1 MRAAKATQSEAK
13 QMSSSSKPGQR
24 PILGF
29 LFVLSIVTYLDRVN
43 ISIASPAI
51 EREFM
56 FDHVH
61 LGTIFSAFVVGY
73 MFFQIPAG
81 WLGDRIGHKKCLTWI
96 IIWWSLFTGLMGWV
110 GKGHITSFVGVLGTL
125 WIMRF
130 LVGVGEAG
138 AYPCGNGI
146 IGDWF
151 SIQQRARAVGVMFA
165 GIGIGSA
172 ISPPFVAW
180 IVLHWGWRYAFKIS
194 AGIGIVLATAVHLW
208 MPERSR
214 QWSEETQLQP
224 DFGQTKNANSP
235 KLPTGRRA
243 NQKTPW
249 KKILGSTQVW
259 MLMIS
264 IFFFSYV
271 TYVYYFWFYP
281 YLVDIRKI
289 SLLRSSFF
297 TAVPFLVM
305 ALSAP
310 LGGWLS
316 DRLVPRIGKTL
327 ARRWVAI
334 GGLVSAALLIPCGA
348 LIPNDYLAV
357 ACLSLGAGSL
367 YLAISSYF
375 ATALDVFP
383 DNAATVSGTMN
394 TGASLSGVIAP
405 VLTPW
410 IAAHFG
416 WVPALSLAG
425 VFALFAAILWIFIE
439 PDVNQ
444 P

>member
-1 MRAAKATQSEAK
+1 
-13 QMSSSSKPGQR
+13 MSSSIKSIQQR
-24 PILGF
+24 ILGF
-29 LFVLSIVTYLDRVN
+29 LFVLSMVTYLDRVN

-51 EREFM
+51 EHEFK

-61 LGTIFSAFVVGY
+61 LGTIFSAFVLGY
-73 MFFQIPAG
+73 MLFQIPSG
-81 WLGDRIGHKKCLTWI
+81 WLGDRFGHKKCLTLI
-96 IIWWSLFTGLMGWV
+96 LIWWSICTGLMAWV
-110 GKGHITSFVGVLGTL
+110 GKGYLTSVIGVLGLL

-130 LVGVGEAG
+130 LVGMAEAG

-151 SIQQRARAVGVMFA
+151 NIRERARASGLMFA

-180 IVLHWGWRYAFKIS
+180 IVVHWGWRSAFLIS
-194 AGIGIVLATAVHLW
+194 AGIGIVLALAFHVW
-208 MPERSR
+208 MPGESPERHDDAPS
-214 QWSEETQLQP
+214 TA
-224 DFGQTKNANSP
+224 NARLEHSDSTAQVAIAA
-235 KLPTGRRA
+235 KAR
-243 NQKTPW
+243 KTPW
-249 KKILGSTQVW
+249 GEIFGSLQVW
-259 MLMIS
+259 MLVCS

-297 TAVPFLVM
+297 TAMPFLMM
-305 ALSAP
+305 AITAP

-327 ARRWVAI
+327 ARRRIAM
-334 GGLVSAALLIPCGA
+334 GGLIAAAFLIPGGA
-348 LIPNDYLAV
+348 TIPGDYLAV
-357 ACLSLGAGSL
+357 VCLSLGAGTL

-375 ATALDVFP
+375 ATALDIFP
-383 DNAATVSGTMN
+383 DYSATVSGTMN
-394 TGASLSGVIAP
+394 TGASLGGVIAP
-405 VLTPW
+405 ILTPW
-410 IAAHFG
+410 IAAHYG

-425 VFALFAAILWIFIE
+425 LFAFFSAILWKFIE
-439 PDVNQ
+439 PDAKTTVS